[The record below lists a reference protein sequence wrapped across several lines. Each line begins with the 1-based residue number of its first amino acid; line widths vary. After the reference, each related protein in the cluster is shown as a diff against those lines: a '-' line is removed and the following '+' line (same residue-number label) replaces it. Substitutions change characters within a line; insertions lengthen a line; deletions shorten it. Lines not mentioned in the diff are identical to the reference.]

1 MKEISKLT
9 EISAKKS
16 FKLLREKWSYFCTE
30 LNSEIFIT
38 NLFFRHISWSSKK
51 RKTKEK
57 IKRLL
62 IIPLVDEILE
72 KWKLTETRNLEW
84 DIFYKIFLEIK
95 DMDFFLIILE
105 KKWKNKR
112 LLSSFVN
119 QKKAKIN

>member
-30 LNSEIFIT
+30 LDSEISIT
-38 NLFFRHISWSSKK
+38 NIYYRHISWSSKN

-62 IIPLVDEILE
+62 IIPLIPEILE
-72 KWKLTETRNLEW
+72 KWTLSETRNLEW
-84 DIFYKIFLEIK
+84 DIFYKIFLKIK

-105 KKWKNKR
+105 KEWKHKK

-119 QKKAKIN
+119 QKKAK